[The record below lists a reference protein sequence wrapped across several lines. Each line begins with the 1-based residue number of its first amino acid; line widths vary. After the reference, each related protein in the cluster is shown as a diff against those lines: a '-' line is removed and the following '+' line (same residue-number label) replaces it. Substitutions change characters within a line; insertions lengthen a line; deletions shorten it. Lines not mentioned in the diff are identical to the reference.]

1 MPSLASSCARNIANL
16 VNNVD
21 TSAMSVIQYAV
32 GILQAPWQVPL
43 CVSPVHNLDKRS
55 LWLSFSANTMN
66 QLCYNP
72 VLYITPLYV
81 HIETYVYMY
90 VCICIYIYIY
100 VCVLLIHIYIYILY
114 IYIYIYCIYIYIL
127 YIYIVYILYIYCIYI
142 YIVYIYIY
150 AFRMAFYSFP
160 IPLPSAR
167 FNTSCSADTTTVAGS
182 AQRCGMMT
190 IRRPWRTGCA
200 TFGTCTDA
208 PNGNGMMGKWGKIGK
223 MSPQHG

>member
-1 MPSLASSCARNIANL
+1 MMKSGQKSVRKKFCMPSLASSCARNIANL

-32 GILQAPWQVPL
+32 GILQAPLCPL
-43 CVSPVHNLDKRS
+43 VCLPGSQLGSQS

-90 VCICIYIYIY
+90 AYIY
-100 VCVLLIHIYIYILY
+100 VCVAY
-114 IYIYIYCIYIYIL
+114 IYIYM
-127 YIYIVYILYIYCIYI
+127 
-142 YIVYIYIY
+142 IY
-150 AFRMAFYSFP
+150 AFRMAFYSFL

-182 AQRCGMMT
+182 VQRCGMTT

-208 PNGNGMMGKWGKIGK
+208 PNGNGRMGKWGKMGK